1 MMTTLLSI
9 AAIFLGLVLGAFVL
23 LQKRQRSLSS
33 SFLALSLLLMAII
46 ETADRLA
53 LENPQLWLSAKS
65 VGLTAESF
73 LGAAWLLYALTFARR
88 QPLRNLSRTS
98 MLVLAGSL
106 VLPVL
111 ALQAPVESFFFSPDF
126 DEERILF
133 LGRNAY
139 YFYLWLLF
147 FTIVALYQLERTL
160 MAFTRLER
168 SRILHEIV
176 GIGIVLVAMLIYYS
190 PAFLH
195 RTIDMNLT
203 PIRTLALLTGV
214 GLCGYSRFRR
224 ESAKTLL
231 VSRDVASRS
240 FVVLAVGCYILLLG
254 GAGEGLR
261 YFGLQ
266 EEQRLFFTGFA
277 VLTGLALAL
286 MLLSEK
292 NRRKLNVFLHKHFY
306 HQKYDYRNQWLMF
319 TNKLSS
325 ADNMA
330 KLQDAILDFYCET
343 FGRKGAALYL
353 LDTETGVYRQKCS
366 RELEFPQAS
375 FARGHSLIE
384 YFDGKNWIFNLDDS
398 HPPAFDQ
405 VKHQFESFK
414 LKLCVPLQHEQALE
428 GFILLSEPLNPDEA
442 LNYEDY
448 DLMKMLSRQ
457 ATSVLLSLKL
467 SAQLS
472 AARELAALGK
482 VSTFVVHDLKNH
494 ISNLSLMVD
503 NAREHIDNPEFQTD
517 MLETLDETICK
528 IKNLIARLKNIK
540 EKKVLNLATCDLT
553 EIVRRGAKAGG
564 AQPGSVRGEPV
575 LASIDAEEIEK
586 VVHNLV
592 LNAHEAGASNGSL
605 TVDVGID
612 ETIFFE
618 VTDEG
623 CGMSQEFIR
632 DRLFKPFQTTKPKGF
647 GIGLFQCR
655 QIIEAHG
662 GEIEVASKVGEGTSF
677 RVRLPAVAE

>member
-1 MMTTLLSI
+1 MTTTLLSI
-9 AAIFLGLVLGAFVL
+9 AAIFAAVLLGAFAV

-33 SFLALSLLLMAII
+33 GFLAFGLLLLALI
-46 ETADRLA
+46 EGADRLA
-53 LENPQLWLSAKS
+53 LDSPELWASAKS
-65 VGLTAESF
+65 MVLTAESL
-73 LGAAWLLYALTFARR
+73 LGTAWLLYAVTFARK
-88 QPLRNLSRTS
+88 QPFRNLSRIS
-98 MLVLAGSL
+98 MVFLAAS
-106 VLPVL
+106 L
-111 ALQAPVESFFFSPDF
+111 ALPLIVGLSSPGSFYFSPDF
-126 DEERILF
+126 ADEQVLF
-133 LGRNAY
+133 LRRNAY
-139 YFYLWLLF
+139 YFYLGLLF

-160 MAFTRLER
+160 MAFSGVER
-168 SRILHEIV
+168 THIMHEIV
-176 GIGIVLVAMLIYYS
+176 GVGIILVAMLVFYS
-190 PAFLH
+190 PALLH
-195 RTIDMNLT
+195 RTIDMNLL
-203 PIRTLALLTGV
+203 PIRSLALLVGT
-214 GLCGYSRFRR
+214 GLCSYSRFRR
-224 ESAKTLL
+224 GSARSHL
-231 VSRDVASRS
+231 VSRDMASRS
-240 FVVLAVGCYILLLG
+240 FVVMAVGCYILLLG
-254 GAGEGLR
+254 GIAQGLQ

-266 EEQRLFFTGFA
+266 GQQRPLFIGFA
-277 VLTGLALAL
+277 VITGLALAL

-306 HQKYDYRNQWLMF
+306 HQKYDYRKQWLMF
-319 TNKLSS
+319 TNKLSA

-330 KLQDAILDFYCET
+330 KLQDAILEFYCET

-353 LDTETGVYRQKCS
+353 LDTETGVFRQKCS
-366 RELEFPQAS
+366 HELEFPQAN

-384 YFDGKNWIFNLDDS
+384 YFDGKDWIFNLEDS

-405 VKHQFESFK
+405 VRHQLESFK
-414 LKLCVPLQHEQALE
+414 VKLCVPLRHEQTLE
-428 GFILLSEPLNPDEA
+428 GFILLAEPLNPDEP
-442 LNYEDY
+442 LNFEDY
-448 DLMKMLSRQ
+448 DLMKMLARQ

-472 AARELAALGK
+472 AARELTALGK

-517 MLETLDETICK
+517 MLETLDETILK
-528 IKNLIARLKNIK
+528 IKDLISRLKNIK
-540 EKKVLNLATCDLT
+540 EKKVLNPVTCDLT
-553 EIVRRGAKAGG
+553 EIVRRGARAGG
-564 AQPGSVRGEPV
+564 APPGSVRGEQV

-605 TVDVGID
+605 TINVGID
-612 ETIFFE
+612 ETVFFE

-662 GEIEVASKVGEGTSF
+662 GEIEVVSKLGEGTSF
-677 RVRLPAVAE
+677 KVLLPAVED